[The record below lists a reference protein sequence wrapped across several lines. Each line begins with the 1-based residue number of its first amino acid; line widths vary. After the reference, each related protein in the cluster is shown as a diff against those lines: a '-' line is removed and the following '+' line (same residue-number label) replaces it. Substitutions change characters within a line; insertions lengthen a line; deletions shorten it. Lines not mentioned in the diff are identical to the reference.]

1 MHKISL
7 LPGDRPEN
15 AVINVIREG
24 KVRTA
29 DLGVNAG
36 TLQFAESVAS
46 KL

>member
-1 MHKISL
+1 MLKITL
-7 LPGDRPEN
+7 LPDDRPEN

-36 TLQFAESVAS
+36 TFEFAEAVFA
-46 KL
+46 KI

>member
-1 MHKISL
+1 MHKTTL

-15 AVINVIREG
+15 AVINVIRKG

-29 DLGVNAG
+29 DLGGNAG
-36 TLQFAESVAS
+36 TLQFAGSVAS

>member
-1 MHKISL
+1 MHKITL

-29 DLGVNAG
+29 DLGGNAG